1 MRFADLLARFTGVTD
16 QPDGGYAALCPAH
29 ADSRPSLRIWRGED
43 NKVRVHCRAGC
54 SADAVVKA
62 AGLDWSA
69 LFDATGPGA
78 TVPAGRAELVPARLV
93 AGLAAYVDRCSL
105 ALGDYSDEWA
115 ERARDYLYAR
125 FGLTPE
131 AAAELRIGLDADQ
144 GDDQG
149 ERFPYLSRAYRAHP
163 RITVPL
169 CGWAGTARGLQGR
182 DIGGDCPARWLS
194 LVNPKGHRW
203 TPWGVFRGGGGYG
216 TVLICEGPGDAL
228 TAVSCGYDAVA
239 IRGASLA
246 GSAELVQE
254 LAEGLR
260 GSLVIL
266 CGDNDRSG
274 NGFTAKLAA
283 GLAEH
288 GIDALALELPRSGWD
303 LTDWREDDPDGFPAA
318 LHRAVKEARPVRDSA
333 ELVDAARTAELA
345 ERTGAESVTRDQG
358 AEAAEILARLV
369 GQLGESDAMNAH
381 ALTAFCG
388 GRIRYAPGL
397 GFYTWNGRVW
407 GRSDTRVRQEIH
419 RMGAALVLAGQ
430 TQAARGFT
438 MTSRIDALMTELKSV
453 PSVRVNASDFDNR
466 PDLLGFRNGVVDL
479 RTGVLRSH
487 DMRDM
492 LTHGL
497 AVEYHPDAE
506 CLRWESFLEEI
517 FPRSPELPAY
527 VQRLVGYGIT
537 GHVSEQIFAVLWG
550 KGANGKSVLIDAL
563 IEVFREISKTTPFAT
578 FEAKNTGGI
587 PNDIAALRGARFVM
601 ASEGESGA
609 PMSEA
614 ILKRVTGKDM
624 ISARYLRREFFEFK
638 PSFLLLLATNHK
650 PKFKSQD
657 EGLWRRVKLLPFL
670 RTFEPD
676 ERDYELD
683 AKLRRETEGIAAW
696 AVRGAVEWYR
706 SGLQDPQ
713 VIAGASREYRE
724 TSDQLAGFFP
734 GVLERGS
741 EDDVMNGTEAFNR
754 YLDWCEEENLPAR
767 ERWTRRAFYDAMEER
782 GLYRRKTMKGI
793 ALVGLRLAEDTPDP
807 QGPGIFGTS

>member
-1 MRFADLLARFTGVTD
+1 MRFADVLARFSDVTE
-16 QPDGGYAALCPAH
+16 QPDGGYAALCPGH

-43 NKVRVHCRAGC
+43 NKVRMTCRAGC
-54 SADAVVKA
+54 RTEDVITAVRL
-62 AGLDWSA
+62 GWSD
-69 LFDATGPGA
+69 LFDVTGLGA
-78 TVPAGRAELVPARLV
+78 TVPAGPPELVPPRLV
-93 AGLAAYVDRCSL
+93 APLAQYVDRCSL
-105 ALGDYSDEWA
+105 SLGDYGNEWSA
-115 ERARDYLYAR
+115 RARAYLSDR
-125 FGLTPE
+125 FGLTLD
-131 AAAELRIGLDADQ
+131 AAAELALGLDQ

-149 ERFPYLSRAYRAHP
+149 ERFPYRSQQYRAHP
-163 RITVPL
+163 RVTVPL
-169 CGWAGTARGLQGR
+169 YGWDGVARGLQGR
-182 DIGGDCPARWLS
+182 DIEGACSARWLS
-194 LVNPKGHRW
+194 LINPKGHRW

-228 TAVSCGYDAVA
+228 TAVACGYDAVA

-246 GSAELVQE
+246 GSPELVAE
-254 LAEGLR
+254 VAEGLR

-266 CGDNDRSG
+266 AGDNDRSG
-274 NGFTAKLAA
+274 QGFTAKLAE
-283 GLAEH
+283 GLSGH
-288 GIDALALELPRSGWD
+288 GVDTLSLELPPEHGD
-303 LTDWREDDPDGFPAA
+303 LTEWRESAPDVFAA
-318 LHRAVKEARPVRDSA
+318 ELHRAVKAARPVRPSA
-333 ELVDAARTAELA
+333 DVAAAARTAELA

-358 AEAAEILARLV
+358 QEASEILAKLV

-438 MTSRIDALMTELKSV
+438 MTNRIDSLLTELKSV
-453 PSVRVNASDFDNR
+453 PSVRVDAADFDNR
-466 PDLLGFRNGVVDL
+466 PDLLAFRNGVVDL
-479 RTGVLRSH
+479 RTGVLRPH

-497 AVEYHPDAE
+497 AVEYSPTAI
-506 CLRWESFLEEI
+506 CPRWETFLEEI
-517 FPRSPELPAY
+517 FPGSPDMPAY
-527 VQRLVGYGIT
+527 VQRMVGYGIT
-537 GHVSEQIFAVLWG
+537 GHVSEQAFAVLWG

-563 IEVFREISKTTPFAT
+563 IDVFREISKTTPFAT
-578 FEAKNTGGI
+578 FEAKNSGGI

-657 EGLWRRVKLLPFL
+657 EGLWRRVKLLPFK
-670 RTFEPD
+670 RTFEPH

-683 AKLRRETEGIAAW
+683 EKLRREAEGIAAW

-706 SGLQDPQ
+706 AGLQDPQ

-741 EDDVMNGTEAFNR
+741 EDDVMNGTEAFNT

-782 GLYRRKTMKGI
+782 GLYRKKTAKGI
-793 ALVGLRLAEDTPDP
+793 ALVGLRLADESPDVK
-807 QGPGIFGTS
+807 GPGIFGTS